1 MKNHFVHLLWFLC
14 ALMVLSSCS
23 QSSKSRKLLE
33 QIPDRAD
40 VVILADV
47 KKIFSSAGGTVEDGR
62 ITLPDFITDRLSGK
76 ESRQL
81 DESLD
86 FLRDSGIDLDLCAV
100 TVADY
105 EKASPIIIV
114 VLDDKKKFVNAIQNE
129 DFDETDD
136 EDNLKFYSKRTYE
149 SSYNSDYD
157 EYWYIAVGDK
167 YAYIMPDVS
176 GRSDSRPVK
185 MISRLVSEAAQAS
198 FASTAYADYIIGDDS
213 ALGLAFRMPRELR
226 RELRQAGIPEAVS
239 DMYKGTLCAR
249 AKLSDDAATM
259 RFRFLGE
266 DGKPVDF
273 SSLKGSIDFDARIS
287 NKALS
292 YLHSDEFIV
301 GAMAVKGVDWG
312 AMTDAIGSQP
322 GMPATYRIGMGVV
335 RNYLENIDGT
345 VAFGFGLTDGL
356 RSVARLDYGVDVMK
370 QMTFTLVVETK
381 SGRAATMVS
390 DLASFIGQAG
400 IPVQRGSGDSFSIS
414 IPQAGGDIYVEADD
428 DVFVIS
434 NRPVS
439 SVNTNEAVKAFPFTD
454 YISAGVVDLPSDNPL
469 MEQLGIDA
477 DVRLSGISIMPDF
490 ESELRL
496 GITGSDVAG
505 GILARL
511 ADILVTIS
519 ESTDSYNRLRREV
532 REAKYGVVDDYDIDT
547 VAVDTVVA
555 YAE

>member
-14 ALMVLSSCS
+14 ALLVFSSCS

-33 QIPDRAD
+33 QIPDQAD
-40 VVILADV
+40 VVVLADV

-62 ITLPDFITDRLSGK
+62 ITLPDYITDRLSGK
-76 ESRQL
+76 ESRKL
-81 DESLD
+81 DEALD

-100 TVADY
+100 TVTDY

-114 VLDDKKKFVNAIQNE
+114 VLDDKKKFVNAIQDE

-136 EDNLKFYSKRTYE
+136 EDGLKFYSKRTYE

-157 EYWYIAVGDK
+157 EYCYIAVGDK
-167 YAYIMPDVS
+167 YAFIMPDVS
-176 GRSDSRPVK
+176 GRGDSKPVK
-185 MISRLVSEAAQAS
+185 MISRLVGDAAQAS
-198 FASTAYADYIIGDDS
+198 FASTAYAEYIIGDDS
-213 ALGLAFRMPRELR
+213 ALGIAFRMPRELR
-226 RELRQAGIPEAVS
+226 RELRQAGVPEELA
-239 DMYKGTLCAR
+239 DMYKGTFCAR
-249 AKLSDDAATM
+249 TKLSDDAATM

-273 SSLKGSIDFDARIS
+273 SSLKGSIDFDARVS

-312 AMTDAIGSQP
+312 AITDAIGSQP
-322 GMPATYRIGMGVV
+322 GIPATYRIGMGVV

-370 QMTFTLVVETK
+370 QMAFTLVVETK
-381 SGRAATMVS
+381 SGRAVTMVS
-390 DLASFIGQAG
+390 DLASFVEQTG
-400 IPVQRGSGDSFSIS
+400 IPVQRGSGDGFSIS
-414 IPQAGGDIYVEADD
+414 IPQASGDIYVEADD
-428 DVFVIS
+428 DILVIS

-454 YISAGVVDLPSDNPL
+454 YISAGVVELPSDNPL

-477 DVRLSGISIMPDF
+477 DVQLSGISIMPDF

-496 GITGSDVAG
+496 EITGGNVTG

-511 ADILVTIS
+511 ANILVTIS
-519 ESTDSYNRLRREV
+519 ESNDSYNRLRREV
-532 REAKYGVVDDYDIDT
+532 REAKYGADDDYDTDT